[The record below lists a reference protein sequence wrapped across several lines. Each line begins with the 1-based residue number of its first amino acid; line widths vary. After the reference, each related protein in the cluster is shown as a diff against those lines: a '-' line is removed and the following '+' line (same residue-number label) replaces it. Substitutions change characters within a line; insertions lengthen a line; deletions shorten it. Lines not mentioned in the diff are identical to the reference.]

1 MGFDGA
7 VNGDNYLF
15 GESVSLIDYMNW
27 VLFLFSLRLL
37 ADNFSLLILVPL
49 WLALK
54 WPPAF
59 EFNYSSDLLKLQ
71 RRSIAKC

>member
-49 WLALK
+49 WLSLK